1 MLVECEPGQPSRV
14 HSVDV
19 GFGRTD
25 VFIDARFDAVVETR
39 PLLYLRYADPANE
52 ARSRTADAER
62 IAKAVPAGA
71 LLLMYETSANTVEL
85 ELLRGAPAER
95 RALVRVTTGPEGPNA
110 GDLALAVRALIVGKC
125 MDFTEPEPL
134 AVPCREEA
142 DTVAE
147 QPVPDDGPLTDEGTV
162 VAGGAG
168 VLAIQPS
175 RLFTKVGHQF
185 RVDLTAA
192 RVGNFTRSVVTISY
206 DPRLLKFLRISE
218 GALLEQS
225 TGPSGAT
232 LSEKPEAGTLVLEV
246 RRQGSTPSVS
256 GTMASLFFEAQSPG
270 IGHLVIVPMQVVG
283 AGGETFRVT
292 ATPGSVVVR

>member
-1 MLVECEPGQPSRV
+1 MMSYNGNGSSPEGADSSNGAPGEGDPSSPAGPPQPPGFSPGPTAPPPRTPGPQSQV
-14 HSVDV
+14 QPPGSTSDAPV
-19 GFGRTD
+19 GVTGGSL
-25 VFIDARFDAVVETR
+25 TR
-39 PLLYLRYADPANE
+39 P
-52 ARSRTADAER
+52 
-62 IAKAVPAGA
+62 
-71 LLLMYETSANTVEL
+71 
-85 ELLRGAPAER
+85 
-95 RALVRVTTGPEGPNA
+95 GP
-110 GDLALAVRALIVGKC
+110 
-125 MDFTEPEPL
+125 
-134 AVPCREEA
+134 
-142 DTVAE
+142 
-147 QPVPDDGPLTDEGTV
+147 QPVPDDGPLADEGTV

-192 RVGNFTRSVVTISY
+192 QVGNFTRSVVTISY

-256 GTMASLFFEAQSPG
+256 GTLASLFFEAQSPG
-270 IGHLVIVPMQVVG
+270 TGHLVIVPMQVVG